1 MTSLREDEY
10 IICESTSK
18 RDDKNPN
25 KIVGTNGKVV
35 GRYRSIQEM
44 FPVDKVDYIEISPRQ
59 VVSVA
64 ASAIPFLEND
74 DTTRALMGAN
84 MQRQAVPLL
93 APYAPIVGTGNE
105 YKISHDSGMTLISDE
120 AGEISYVDG
129 NKIVLVDK
137 NDKKHTHNLIKFRK
151 SNQGTCINQTPIVE
165 VGQHVKVGETLT
177 DGPAMQNGELALGR
191 NPLVAFTT

>member
-18 RDDKNPN
+18 RDANNDN
-25 KIVGTNGKVV
+25 KLVGDDGKVV
-35 GRYRSIQEM
+35 GRYRSTQEM
-44 FPVDKVDYIEISPRQ
+44 FPVDRVDYIEISPRQ

-64 ASAIPFLEND
+64 AGAIPFLEND

-93 APYAPIVGTGNE
+93 APYAPIVGTGTE
-105 YKISHDSGMTLISDE
+105 YKISHDSGMTITADV
-120 AGEISYVDG
+120 AGEVEYVDG
-129 NKIVLVDK
+129 HKIVVADK
-137 NDKKHTHNLIKFRK
+137 DGKKHTHKLIKFRK
-151 SNQGTCINQTPIVE
+151 SNQSTCINQTPIVE
-165 VGQHVKVGETLT
+165 AGQKVKLDETLT